1 MVTYNEARAIADE
14 SKTTP
19 YPDCIKAYWIL
30 HDHPR
35 WAHVPKVDDEADE
48 EYVREFLWEVANG
61 PRGY

>member
-1 MVTYNEARAIADE
+1 MTYNEARAIADE

-35 WAHVPKVDDEADE
+35 WAHVPKVDDEVDE